1 MKTCRP
7 GISPEEEEFVTKALF
22 VDYNPGRT
30 GLAVGAPSSPK
41 ASNAVMWTID
51 ASLTGYAVSRQAC
64 YTRYADDLVFSTN
77 SRGESRKFVDEVENL
92 LSRTPSPA
100 LRVNR
105 RKTIYASPTTRHA
118 VTGLVITPKHAIS
131 IGRHNKRHVR
141 KLLFDLSRNALD
153 GERLQYL
160 KGYLAFVENVEPDFL
175 NKMALRYGAGLLAL
189 ARQGRAP
196 A

>member
-1 MKTCRP
+1 
-7 GISPEEEEFVTKALF
+7 
-22 VDYNPGRT
+22 
-30 GLAVGAPSSPK
+30 
-41 ASNAVMWTID
+41 
-51 ASLTGYAVSRQAC
+51 
-64 YTRYADDLVFSTN
+64 
-77 SRGESRKFVDEVENL
+77 
-92 LSRTPSPA
+92 
-100 LRVNR
+100 
-105 RKTIYASPTTRHA
+105 
-118 VTGLVITPKHAIS
+118 VITPKHAIS